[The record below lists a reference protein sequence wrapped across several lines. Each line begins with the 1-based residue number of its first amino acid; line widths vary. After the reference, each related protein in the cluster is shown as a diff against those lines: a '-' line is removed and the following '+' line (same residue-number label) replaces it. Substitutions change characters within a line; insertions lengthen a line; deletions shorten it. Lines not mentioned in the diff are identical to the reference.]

1 MAGLKVR
8 AGGRYIDATVGDGGH
23 TAEILKKGGIVLGLD
38 RDEMAIERTRQRFE
52 TEIEKGKLTLM
63 KSNFDKLNEIV
74 ASFAPVSSL
83 AKFARSPS
91 PIAIAPGKPL
101 AALGVASDGSS
112 LTRKFANFANFG
124 GAKPTDKG
132 FDGILFDL
140 GMSSGQIEESGRG
153 FSFQKDEPL
162 DMRMDPELAVT
173 AADLVNGLGKKEL
186 FELFVKLG
194 QVERAKA
201 VAEAI
206 VRGRREKPIKT
217 TAELAGLVEKV
228 LPRKGR
234 LHPATKVF
242 MALRMAVNDEL
253 GSLERALPQA
263 TELLASEG
271 RLAVISFH
279 EGEDRIVKRFF
290 RENCQLEEINRK
302 PIQAGADEVNVNPR
316 ARSAKL
322 RIAEGAPNQSYFA
335 SWSTSTPAKSDG
347 TGFGRNS

>member
-1 MAGLKVR
+1 MKYHQPVLLNEVMEGLKVR

-23 TAEILKKGGIVLGLD
+23 TMEMLKRGAIVLGID
-38 RDEMAIERTRQRFE
+38 RDGEAIERTRQRFE
-52 TEIEKGKLTLM
+52 TEIEKGRLILM

-74 ASFAPVSSL
+74 MSFAP
-83 AKFARSPS
+83 
-91 PIAIAPGKPL
+91 
-101 AALGVASDGSS
+101 D
-112 LTRKFANFANFG
+112 FANFD
-124 GAKPTDKG
+124 GAKPVNRE

-140 GMSSGQIEESGRG
+140 GLRSGQLEDEGRG
-153 FSFQKDEPL
+153 FSFQRDEPL

-201 VAEAI
+201 VAEQI

-217 TAELAGLVEKV
+217 TAELAGLIESAS
-228 LPRKGR
+228 PRRGH
-234 LHPATKVF
+234 LHPATKAF

-263 TELLASEG
+263 VGLLVSGG

-290 RENCQLEEINRK
+290 RRSGSSSLAKFAEVNKKPIGATAEEITM
-302 PIQAGADEVNVNPR
+302 NPR

-322 RIAEGAPNQSYFA
+322 RIGVRSKEYA
-335 SWSTSTPAKSDG
+335 
-347 TGFGRNS
+347 